1 MCCFFLFF
9 RGGLVW
15 MKGAFLFCLS
25 ICNSPTI
32 FAQNHLIIGA
42 TKMEVHYR
50 HSMQRD
56 TVRRPG
62 VETDS
67 MILRIGATASQFFSR
82 HTFYNDSL
90 WSDPDGR
97 ALAEELTLEAF
108 RTGNHAKMPQVPTTH
123 DYLYKGYPAGRSTV
137 TSARFYVSCRYE
149 EDAPTQQW
157 TLADSTRT
165 VLGHRCRQ
173 ATCDF
178 RGRRW
183 TAWFAPDIP
192 VSDGPWKLGGLPGL
206 ILEAYDHGHQYTFTT
221 VGLEQVKDEPIVFTL
236 PDGKGRYRTTDRRAF
251 LRAKMFDQ
259 THGGALGASG
269 STSTDHKP
277 VYRDLIERDYK

>member
-1 MCCFFLFF
+1 MKTPLYLLLFAA
-9 RGGLVW
+9 L
-15 MKGAFLFCLS
+15 
-25 ICNSPTI
+25 T
-32 FAQNHLIIGA
+32 
-42 TKMEVHYR
+42 VH
-50 HSMQRD
+50 
-56 TVRRPG
+56 
-62 VETDS
+62 
-67 MILRIGATASQFFSR
+67 ATAQEKTLDQAHMKCMYRATELKDTLDVAVYEDLLVLQVGPRVSKCYSYYTAQ
-82 HTFYNDSL
+82 NDSL
-90 WSDPDGR
+90 HRTPEGQKAWSEMFNR
-97 ALAEELTLEAF
+97 ALADLRKHRNREQFLNSFPHGRTSTIVYKNHPAGALTV
-108 RTGNHAKMPQVPTTH
+108 T
-123 DYLYKGYPAGRSTV
+123 DYLREDKV
-137 TSARFYVSCRYE
+137 TYV
-149 EDAPTQQW
+149 DTLNGQAW
-157 TLADSTRT
+157 TLNDSTKE
-165 VLGHRCRQ
+165 VLGYTCQQ

-236 PDGKGRYRTTDRRAF
+236 PDGKGGYRTTDRRAF